1 MGEDGTVLAG
11 TEIHYLRSDHV
22 GDEFKLFVGHC
33 GTEPGDA
40 SPAPVLYITDANG
53 SFGSAVD
60 IIRSMQLALHLP
72 PLLVVGIG
80 YRLGALHETIALR
93 TRDLTPSV
101 DQSFA
106 ALFPEQKVMGGAPAL
121 LAFIQTGLKPWVESR
136 YRVDPNDAT
145 YFGHSFGG
153 LFGTYVLLTA
163 PQTFQ
168 RYGLGSPSL
177 WWDGG
182 VIFDY
187 ESRYAEAHTD
197 LPAKVFFGVGAHE
210 THEGRQRE
218 AARLPPALRQKAA
231 ARQIDMVEEME
242 RLAKRLKDRSYP
254 SLTIASAVFPDE
266 FHVTV
271 PHLNLSRALRFLFE
285 APR

>member
-1 MGEDGTVLAG
+1 MPDDGTALAG
-11 TEIHYLRSDHV
+11 TEVHYLLSQHV

-33 GTEPGDA
+33 GTAADDA
-40 SPAPVLYITDANG
+40 APAPVLYLTDANG
-53 SFGSAVD
+53 TFGSAID
-60 IIRSMQLALHLP
+60 IIRTMQLARHLP

-80 YRLGALHETIALR
+80 YRLGELHETIAVR

-101 DQSFA
+101 DESFA
-106 ALFPEQKVMGGAPAL
+106 ELFPEQKVMGGAPAL
-121 LAFIQTGLKPWVESR
+121 LAFIHSELKPWVQAR
-136 YRVDPNDAT
+136 YRVDANDAA

-177 WWDGG
+177 WWDNG
-182 VIFDY
+182 VMSDY
-187 ESRYAEAHTD
+187 EARYAEAHDD
-197 LPAKVFFGVGAHE
+197 LPAKVFFGIGAHE

-218 AARLPPALRQKAA
+218 AARHPPAVRQKAA
-231 ARQIDMVEEME
+231 ARHIDMVEEMQ
-242 RLAKRLKDRSYP
+242 RLVKRLKDRCYP